1 MYHNN
6 IIDRH
11 QAVYIIDQYSSMYRR
26 TFIDWRIERLSCNE
40 SICPPGSDG
49 E

>member
-11 QAVYIIDQYSSMYRR
+11 QAVYIIDQYSSMYCRI
-26 TFIDWRIERLSCNE
+26 FIA
-40 SICPPGSDG
+40 
-49 E
+49 